1 MMSCFI
7 PRRAVPE
14 SVPPEHPQ
22 QDGSV
27 DEEDVVASEDDF
39 DDPAG
44 ARYVTAGFSTPED
57 FSTCRAAGFT
67 SKAAHDACIS
77 LGFS

>member
-1 MMSCFI
+1 MMGCFI

-27 DEEDVVASEDDF
+27 DEDVVVFEDTTTTQQGL
-39 DDPAG
+39 A
-44 ARYVTAGFSTPED
+44 T
-57 FSTCRAAGFT
+57 
-67 SKAAHDACIS
+67 
-77 LGFS
+77 